1 MIRFDEKSF
10 AEKMHD
16 TQSFINTY
24 GVTELTIYAKWLKY
38 NKLKELEKDYIDLTV
53 EENVEIDKYI
63 ERELIDFSER
73 NYPSFNYV
81 VNYTDIDR
89 AVENSKGYKLRLP
102 SSIPITKSEW
112 ESIMSIDN
120 DNYRRILFV
129 MLVDSKYYRL
139 HGTSIYKEY
148 VVDENTV
155 FYNQMS
161 DNEIIKT
168 AKTKFTNKE
177 EKKHVWHYLYK
188 RGLADITSGRL
199 KARFVQI
206 VDVSSDAEIIDY
218 ITDYDHL
225 DLHYERLMGANIGT
239 CKYCGRLFRQNKQN
253 NMLYCYKHR
262 GYQKKELR
270 FGTCIDCGR
279 EFSVAANNQRKN
291 RCDKCAQNYRIQY
304 KSEKNKEY
312 YQRKKS
318 EISGF

>member
-38 NKLKELEKDYIDLTV
+38 NKLKELEKDYTDLTV
-53 EENVEIDKYI
+53 EENVEMDKYI

-102 SSIPITKSEW
+102 SPTPITKSEW

-148 VVDENTV
+148 TVDENTV

-168 AKTKFTNKE
+168 AKTKFSDKE

-206 VDVSSDAEIIDY
+206 VDVSLDAEIVDY

-225 DLHYERLMGANIGT
+225 DLHYERLMGVNIGT
-239 CKYCGRLFRQNKQN
+239 CKYCGRLFKQNKQN
-253 NMLYCYKHR
+253 NMMYCYKHR

-270 FGTCIDCGR
+270 FGICVDCGR
-279 EFSVAANNQRKN
+279 EFSVAANNQKKI
-291 RCDKCAQNYRIQY
+291 RCDDCQLIENREKTRIRNIKYRQN
-304 KSEKNKEY
+304 K
-312 YQRKKS
+312 QRDDLL
-318 EISGF
+318 

>member
-53 EENVEIDKYI
+53 EENVEMDKYI

-168 AKTKFTNKE
+168 AKTKFANKE

>member
-102 SSIPITKSEW
+102 SPTPITKSEW
-112 ESIMSIDN
+112 ESIMGIDN

-148 VVDENTV
+148 TVDENTV

-161 DNEIIKT
+161 DNEILKT
-168 AKTKFTNKE
+168 AKTKFADKE

-225 DLHYERLMGANIGT
+225 DLHYERLIGANIGT

-253 NMLYCYKHR
+253 NMMYCYKHR

-270 FGTCIDCGR
+270 FGICVDCGR
-279 EFSVAANNQRKN
+279 EFSVAAKNQRKN